1 MVDYSIALHR
11 LVIRVMNGSRLLI
24 LIIRVMNYL
33 IRCEMLKLARYLK
46 AYLEK
51 MSLQHVLGNAI
62 VY

>member
-1 MVDYSIALHR
+1 MDRDY
-11 LVIRVMNGSRLLI
+11 
-24 LIIRVMNYL
+24 LIIRAMNYL